1 MTYRFVS
8 ERGEFNVVRKGI
20 SRAFWNDIYHWLIK
34 LRWRYFWLLLVAIYG
49 GVNVVFALL
58 FMLGGDCIHGAD
70 PDSFSD
76 HFFFSIQTIATIG
89 YGALYPKTTYADLLV
104 SIEAF
109 LGVVITALS
118 TGLVFAKFSR
128 PTARVL
134 FSEKAVIRAF
144 DGEKTLMFR
153 MANLRGNQ
161 IVDATVDV
169 SFVRF
174 ERTEEGERFRRFYTL
189 SLKRRRTSMFAL
201 SWTVMHVIDEE
212 SPLYGLSPEDWQDAQ
227 AEMIIS
233 MNGIDGTF
241 GQVIHA
247 RYSYTIE
254 EVAVGSKFVDILTV
268 REDDLL
274 EIDFSHFHE
283 VVDE

>member
-1 MTYRFVS
+1 MTYRFVG

-34 LRWRYFWLLLVAIYG
+34 LSWRYFWLLLVAIYG
-49 GVNVVFALL
+49 GVNVLFAIL

-70 PDSFSD
+70 PNSFSD

-89 YGALYPKTTYADLLV
+89 YGALYPKTLYADLLV

-134 FSEKAVIRAF
+134 FSDRAVITEFNDER
-144 DGEKTLMFR
+144 TLMFR

-174 ERTEEGERFRRFYTL
+174 ETTSEGERFRRFYTL
-189 SLKRRRTSMFAL
+189 PLKRRRTSMFAL

-212 SPLYGLSPEDWQDAQ
+212 SPLYGLSPEDWEEDQ

-233 MNGIDGTF
+233 MNGVDGTF
-241 GQVIHA
+241 GQMIHA
-247 RYSYTIE
+247 RYSYTID
-254 EVAVGSKFVDILTV
+254 EVAIDARFVDILTV
-268 REDDLL
+268 REDNML
-274 EIDFSHFHE
+274 EVDFSHFHHVE
-283 VVDE
+283 

>member
-1 MTYRFVS
+1 MTYRFVG
-8 ERGEFNVVRKGI
+8 ERGEFNVVCKGI
-20 SRAFWNDIYHWLIK
+20 SRAFWNDLYHWLIK

-49 GVNVVFALL
+49 GVNVLFSFL

-70 PDSFSD
+70 PGSFSD
-76 HFFFSIQTIATIG
+76 HFFFSIQTLATIG
-89 YGALYPKTTYADLLV
+89 YGALYPKTLYANLLV
-104 SIEAF
+104 SVEAF
-109 LGVVITALS
+109 LGLVITALS

-134 FSEKAVIRAF
+134 FSERAVITEFNDER
-144 DGEKTLMFR
+144 TLMFR

-174 ERTEEGERFRRFYTL
+174 ETTWEGERFRRFYTL
-189 SLKRRRTSMFAL
+189 PLKRSRTSMFAL

-212 SPLYGLSPEDWQDAQ
+212 SPLYGLSPEDWEEGQ

-233 MNGIDGTF
+233 MNGVDGTF
-241 GQVIHA
+241 GQMIHA
-247 RYSYTIE
+247 RYSYTID
-254 EVAVGSKFVDILTV
+254 EVAIDARFVDILTV
-268 REDDLL
+268 RDDNLL
-274 EIDFSHFHE
+274 EIDFSQFHRVE
-283 VVDE
+283 

>member
-1 MTYRFVS
+1 MTYRFVG

-34 LRWRYFWLLLVAIYG
+34 LSWRYFWLLLVAIYG
-49 GVNVVFALL
+49 GVNVLFAIL

-70 PDSFSD
+70 PNSFSD

-89 YGALYPKTTYADLLV
+89 YGALYPKTLYADLLV

-134 FSEKAVIRAF
+134 FSDRAVITEFNDER
-144 DGEKTLMFR
+144 TLMFR

-174 ERTEEGERFRRFYTL
+174 ETTSEGERFRRFYTL
-189 SLKRRRTSMFAL
+189 PLKRRRTSMFAL

-212 SPLYGLSPEDWQDAQ
+212 SPLYGLSPEDWEEDQ

-233 MNGIDGTF
+233 MNGVDGTF
-241 GQVIHA
+241 GQMIHA
-247 RYSYTIE
+247 RYSYTID
-254 EVAVGSKFVDILTV
+254 EVAIDARFVDILTV
-268 REDDLL
+268 REDNML
-274 EIDFSHFHE
+274 EVDFSHFHQVE
-283 VVDE
+283 